1 MQMTT
6 QQRQQIEAAIRDKYR
21 KVASSNIGLFRYP
34 TGQAGLDGQGY
45 APQWLKHL
53 PTAVRECYCGV
64 GNPFSMGLPA
74 KGSAVLDV
82 GCGCGVDTLVAAGF
96 VGDTGRAVGIEMSPE
111 MLATARRN
119 AHAAGAENV
128 EFVEGSAE
136 KLPFDDA
143 RFDLLISSGVYN
155 LVIDKQAA
163 LAEAF
168 RVLRPGGR
176 VQIADQML
184 TSSAPMSPGEA
195 VASWFT

>member
-1 MQMTT
+1 ME
-6 QQRQQIEAAIRDKYR
+6 QRIQIEASIRDKYR
-21 KVASSNIGLFRYP
+21 KVAAGSAGQFRYP

-45 APQWLKHL
+45 APQWLERL
-53 PTAVRECYCGV
+53 PPAVRECFCGV

-74 KGSAVLDV
+74 AGQGVLDV
-82 GCGCGVDTLVAAGF
+82 GCGCGVDTLVAAGL
-96 VGDTGRAVGIEMSPE
+96 VDEAGRAVGLEMSPD
-111 MLATARRN
+111 MLATARLN
-119 AHAAGAENV
+119 AQASGAQNA

-136 KLPFDDA
+136 KLPFEDA
-143 RFDLLISSGVYN
+143 SFDLVISSGVYN

-176 VQIADQML
+176 LQVADQML
-184 TSSAPMSPGEA
+184 TGPASMSPGEA